1 MNETGRFLD
10 STEMPDANALIDR
23 IINVKFI
30 RNVVDADGNI
40 VVGGKTEEFIIRS
53 DYEVIYTNG
62 GLGYYFRKCYVKP
75 SIKIKY
81 KQVTENTNIELMLE
95 VHNLHAFS
103 YTEDSSKEFSYA
115 NFPIKSVEIH
125 FGYFGQFPKFNDA
138 ALGLSLDD
146 YYNMNGEVD
155 TSVIKANVIAVYPV
169 KTPPDSITQF
179 NCIVG
184 TVESGFVFQG
194 NEENT
199 KTVFNK
205 SDKSIMGAIF
215 REYITKR
222 FVRYYDEGLTTK
234 KGLLTDAEADKY
246 GVKVFMSDYVKN
258 GHPDFPQRYAP
269 ISAEDSDKEKVFT
282 IRQSNRVTRAL
293 ENIRDAGF
301 DTLRFFPLIDG
312 NYIAYDKD
320 EAVNPEKILGSTD
333 INKVML
339 KTPKIPAIYSM
350 TFGATRTIK
359 CPFFKILNPLQQVKF
374 QSRYNLSNLV
384 GYFYRPEVGQD
395 EFFVVSCLIEF
406 ATVEDVNMMTL
417 TNVDKGEEK

>member
-1 MNETGRFLD
+1 MNVTGRFLD

-81 KQVTENTNIELMLE
+81 KQVTENTAIELMLE

-179 NCIVG
+179 NCIVS
-184 TVESGFVFQG
+184 TPESGFVFQG

-199 KTVFNK
+199 ETVFNK

-215 REYITKR
+215 KEYITKR

-269 ISAEDSDKEKVFT
+269 KSAEDSDKEKVFT

-312 NYIAYDKD
+312 NYMAYDKD
-320 EAVNPEKILGSTD
+320 EAANPEKISGSTD

-339 KTPKIPAIYSM
+339 ETPIIPAIYSM

-374 QSRYNLSNLV
+374 QSRYNLANLV
-384 GYFYRPEVGQD
+384 GYFYRPEPGQD
-395 EFFVVSCLIEF
+395 EFFVVSCLVEF

>member
-40 VVGGKTEEFIIRS
+40 VVGGKTETFIIRS
-53 DYEVIYTNG
+53 DYEVIYTDG

-103 YTEDSSKEFSYA
+103 YAEDSSKEFSYA

-155 TSVIKANVIAVYPV
+155 TSVIKADVIAVYPV

-184 TVESGFVFQG
+184 KIESGFVFQG

-199 KTVFNK
+199 ETVFNK
-205 SDKSIMGAIF
+205 ADTSIMGAIF

-246 GVKVFMSDYVKN
+246 GVKVFMSDYVKK
-258 GHPDFPQRYAP
+258 GHPVFPQRYAP

-320 EAVNPEKILGSTD
+320 EAVNPEKIAGSTD

-339 KTPKIPAIYSM
+339 ETPIIPAIYSM

-359 CPFFKILNPLQQVKF
+359 CPFFKIINPLQQVKF
-374 QSRYNLSNLV
+374 QSRYNLANLV
-384 GYFYRPEVGQD
+384 GYFYRPEPGQD
-395 EFFVVSCLIEF
+395 EFFVVSCLVEF